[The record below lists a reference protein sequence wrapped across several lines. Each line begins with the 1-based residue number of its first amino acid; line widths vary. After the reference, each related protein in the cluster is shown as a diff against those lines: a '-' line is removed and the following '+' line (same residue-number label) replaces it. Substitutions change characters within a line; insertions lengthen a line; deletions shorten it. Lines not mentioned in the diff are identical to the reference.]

1 MGDDMQLGINNTQT
15 QLEINNSAK
24 KQENELKQ
32 IYNFLATEGL
42 SIDEA
47 KQLVSKIDEMYQ
59 ELTTLNKNY
68 SISDFSAMA
77 RILFDND
84 NYFDDNFM
92 MCLLEEVAQTSLT
105 FGQLYSKFSSLN

>member
-1 MGDDMQLGINNTQT
+1 
-15 QLEINNSAK
+15 
-24 KQENELKQ
+24 
-32 IYNFLATEGL
+32 
-42 SIDEA
+42 DEA

-59 ELTTLNKNY
+59 DFMTCNRNY

-77 RILFDND
+77 KSMFDND
-84 NYFDDNFM
+84 NYFDENFM

>member
-1 MGDDMQLGINNTQT
+1 MQLGINNLQT
-15 QLEINNSAK
+15 ELGNNNSQK
-24 KQENELKQ
+24 KEKELKQ
-32 IYNFLATEGL
+32 IYDFLKTEGL

-77 RILFDND
+77 KSLFDND
-84 NYFDDNFM
+84 NYFDENFI
-92 MCLLEEVAQTSLT
+92 MCLLEEVAQTSIT